1 MKASDLSTT
10 YGNYSTIASTTSV
23 HKVVQPDVQYT
34 YTTSTTTGRV
44 FTFFSTLGDVAFVY
58 ADDNMV
64 LEIQATIPSTPEK
77 PSEGPMWKGI
87 YAMPVFDIYE
97 TLLVKKLNFMPCF
110 RLRLI
115 TCTLFVAFTMFIG
128 MLIPFFSSLL
138 GFLGELVFAPTTY
151 FLPCIMWLAAYKPR
165 RFSLLW
171 FANWICIVL
180 GIILM
185 ILAPI
190 GALRQIILQAKTFKL
205 FLVMIFPI
213 AVRTWWNSYEKSR
226 SEDENYVYSSVFQ
239 L

>member
-1 MKASDLSTT
+1 
-10 YGNYSTIASTTSV
+10 
-23 HKVVQPDVQYT
+23 
-34 YTTSTTTGRV
+34 
-44 FTFFSTLGDVAFVY
+44 
-58 ADDNMV
+58 
-64 LEIQATIPSTPEK
+64 
-77 PSEGPMWKGI
+77 
-87 YAMPVFDIYE
+87 MPVFDIYE

>member
-1 MKASDLSTT
+1 MFV
-10 YGNYSTIASTTSV
+10 TIHVIGSY
-23 HKVVQPDVQYT
+23 H
-34 YTTSTTTGRV
+34 
-44 FTFFSTLGDVAFVY
+44 
-58 ADDNMV
+58 
-64 LEIQATIPSTPEK
+64 
-77 PSEGPMWKGI
+77 I

-226 SEDENYVYSSVFQ
+226 SEDENYLHLFSGFNGFPLFLSFFLLLVHMTLLAFWYCFSHASFYLVAHFIWAIHSY
-239 L
+239 